1 MSRGNIDK
9 RIEEEAEKLA
19 QQKAVLAQLRARKA
33 KIDRKN
39 ETRRKILAG
48 AVVLKKAYGNAEF
61 KKQLME
67 WLDRGLVE
75 ERDRSLFDFA
85 NGETNPVSNDNGEK
99 ETKDQNISISR

>member
-19 QQKAVLAQLRARKA
+19 QQKALLAQLRARKA

-39 ETRRKILAG
+39 ETRRKILVG
-48 AVVLKKAYGNAEF
+48 AVILKRARTNPEF
-61 KKQLME
+61 RTELLE
-67 WLDRGLVE
+67 WLDHGLAA

-85 NGETNPVSNDNGEK
+85 GEGKDIASNDNAGEVEVLK
-99 ETKDQNISISR
+99 A